1 VKCYRPCCFVSRP
14 GPELRLTQIDIRKLI
29 RVGVWGP
36 AVVPAQ
42 ARATGSSA
50 DLWTLVLATEPLL
63 VTRSNNLTRHVR
75 ETTARRIH
83 IPPYNPVRS
92 LDKE

>member
-1 VKCYRPCCFVSRP
+1 
-14 GPELRLTQIDIRKLI
+14 
-29 RVGVWGP
+29 VGVWGP
-36 AVVPAQ
+36 AVVPAL

-92 LDKE
+92 LDKSDRIRPYYNGTSQRRTLQPLSQQLSRHGT